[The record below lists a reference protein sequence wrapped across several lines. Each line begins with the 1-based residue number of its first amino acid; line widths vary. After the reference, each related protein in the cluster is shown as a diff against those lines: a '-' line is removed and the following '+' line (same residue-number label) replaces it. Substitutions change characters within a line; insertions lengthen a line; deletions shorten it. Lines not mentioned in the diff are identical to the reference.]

1 MLSVDEMVER
11 TLDGWQVKEETPVK
25 PTIIIND
32 VDDSHVYRHTLSALI
47 TLNECDPANPVIFV
61 SGGELCRFVHTEET
75 GTVIRQLTVPGLR
88 GVMMEAATWV
98 EEYASRKGG
107 STRITKPA
115 PERIAQ
121 IMLVRGEW
129 PGLPVINGVVCAPVF
144 AADGTLHDKKG
155 YNPKTKL
162 YYADHIALP
171 KSEKLESAKELLFD
185 TMIGEFPFKDKAS
198 KAHAIALMLLPFVRL
213 MIDGSTPL
221 HLIDAPLPGTGKGL
235 LIKLLTMP
243 STGGHISTIGA
254 GKDDEEWGK
263 RLLSSVMERR
273 THIMVDNIPQSQKLD
288 SHDLARAI
296 TEPYAGRILG
306 KSKMASFGML
316 KTIWCATGNN
326 VQPTDE
332 MARRILW
339 TRLDANVERP
349 AQRNGW
355 KIDDIAGWAKK
366 NRPRIIA
373 ACLALVQAWIDAGK
387 PMYKGRVK
395 GSFEEWVKV
404 MGGILQVIGV
414 EGFLENEDE
423 LSETANT
430 SNAAWRAFVGAW
442 FDKYGMHPV
451 TTKELFL
458 IASRPDYEVGENSGG
473 MGLLD
478 EELGAGKEASR
489 RRILGHAL
497 THRKDSV
504 IAGCKIVPAKPQNG
518 LSRWALSVVN
528 RAEVESEGY

>member
-1 MLSVDEMVER
+1 MDFRMDEMIDLMFAE
-11 TLDGWQVKEETPVK
+11 EETPVK
-25 PTIIIND
+25 PAIIIND
-32 VDDSHVYRHTLSALI
+32 VDDDDLYRHTLGALI
-47 TLNECDPANPVIFV
+47 ALNERDPVHPVVFV
-61 SGGELCRFVHTEET
+61 SGGELCRFVCTEET

-88 GVMMEAATWV
+88 GVMMEAAAWV
-98 EEYASRKGG
+98 EEYPSRKGG
-107 STRITKPA
+107 ITRVNRPS

-121 IMLVRGEW
+121 IMLARGEW
-129 PGLPVINGVVCAPVF
+129 PGLPTINGVICAPVF
-144 AADGTLHDKKG
+144 AADGALHDKGG

-162 YYADHIALP
+162 YYADPVTLP
-171 KSEKLESAKELLFD
+171 KSESIDAAKELLFD

-198 KAHAIALMLLPFVRL
+198 KAHAIALLLLPFVRL

-296 TEPYAGRILG
+296 TESYAGRILG

-349 AQRNGW
+349 SQRNGW
-355 KIDDIAGWAKK
+355 KIDDIAHWAKI
-366 NRPRIIA
+366 NRPCIIA
-373 ACLALVQAWIDAGK
+373 ACLTLVQAWIDAGK
-387 PMYKGRVK
+387 PLYKGRVK

-442 FDKYGMHPV
+442 FEKHGMHPV

-458 IASRPDYEVGENSGG
+458 IASHPDYEVGENSAG

-504 IAGCKIVPAKPQNG
+504 IAGCKIIPAKPQNG